1 MNIATKIQMAIH
13 RHYDNIKL
21 VLQFVIIGLIILV
34 MINANI
40 ISDRLS
46 TQGQESTAEIAERI
60 DRETQLQSEEIKKQ
74 TDQLNTQFQALCFI
88 IVQIAGEDALRNID
102 PPLEEQCRDLVQEL
116 RDDAAANP
124 RGATPQS
131 QQSTAPVP
139 NNPPAQPVEP
149 RNGNQVQPDP
159 PTPAPSGGTPP
170 PQGNQS
176 GLLRTVDNLLNG
188 LGL

>member
-1 MNIATKIQMAIH
+1 MSFVTKVQLAIH
-13 RHYDNIKL
+13 RQYDNIKL
-21 VLQFVIIGLIILV
+21 ILQFVIIALIIVV
-34 MINANI
+34 MINANVL
-40 ISDRLS
+40 SERLA
-46 TQGQESTAEIAERI
+46 TQNRESTAEVVDRI
-60 DRETQLQSEEIKKQ
+60 DNETKRQSEEIKKQ

-102 PPLEEQCRDLVQEL
+102 PPLEEQCRDLVQGL
-116 RDDAAANP
+116 RDDAAAESANP
-124 RGATPQS
+124 TKSGA
-131 QQSTAPVP
+131 APVP
-139 NNPPAQPVEP
+139 SSQPAQPVEP